1 MQNIED
7 ELNRRNNNNTPRRF
21 ENVNNTSQSQ
31 MIVDRMHNVYEGRLN
46 EVRTYLINANAQISR
61 LNADLRNS
69 QDANKQLQNQIQQ
82 MQTQF
87 QSNVSAMEERVGI
100 E

>member
-31 MIVDRMHNVYEGRLN
+31 MIVDRMHNVYEGRLS

-69 QDANKQLQNQIQQ
+69 QDANKQLQSQIQQ

>member
-1 MQNIED
+1 
-7 ELNRRNNNNTPRRF
+7 
-21 ENVNNTSQSQ
+21 

-61 LNADLRNS
+61 LNADLRNG

-82 MQTQF
+82 MQIQF